1 MIGSGVRRF
10 VVPLSLLAIVA
21 LAAYLRFIGL
31 DWDRDTHLNPDE
43 RFLTFV
49 VDALRWPS
57 SFGDYLNQARST
69 LNPRNVGYTSFVYG
83 TFPTTLLKS
92 VTLALHQT
100 AYDQVTLLGRGLS
113 AIFDLVSVVLVFSL
127 ARVLYRDS
135 RAALLAAFLYAT
147 STLAIQYAHFFVV
160 DSFATTFILAATLC
174 LARVQQGAGSRWS
187 VLMGSVFGL
196 ALATKLSIFV
206 FVVVVL
212 LVGVT
217 RVWGPDCGGKA
228 GETRRFAREMR
239 HLVLVGVSALLVFRL
254 AQPDAFR
261 GTWFLDL
268 RPAARWLDDIRLA
281 RHLVG
286 GDIDTP
292 PGDQWTDRVP
302 LVFPWINMVV
312 WGMGLPLG
320 LAAWIGWAAA
330 SWQLVRRRY
339 MPHLIPVAWVATVFL
354 QEGTQWV
361 KSMRYFLPIYPM
373 LAVLAGWGL
382 VAIWDMLRASTEPR
396 TWRRRLAPVPFL
408 VVATGTLLWA
418 ASFASI
424 YVRPNT
430 RVTAS
435 RWMYTHIPA
444 GRTLANTVWDDALPL
459 SLQGEGVGRYHYIQM
474 GWFDEDSPRKLSLA
488 LDALDHTDYIVLGS
502 NRAYDSIARL
512 PLRFPMTIRYFGA
525 LFDGSL
531 GFRRVADFTSY
542 PGLLGLSFPDQGA
555 EEAFSVYDHPR
566 VQLFAKT
573 PAYSHA
579 AAWRVLGAVDWSSI
593 VRLSPKNATAAPT
606 GLMLPEIR
614 RIQDQHGGTW
624 STLFDRVGS
633 AGSSPVAL
641 WALLIEALGLIAF
654 PYLWLGARWLPD
666 GGYAISKTF
675 GLLLGGWAVWLLAST
690 HMLVPARP
698 AIATILG
705 MLAVGALLLARS
717 NRVSL
722 GLLVGS
728 RFSIL
733 LVEEG
738 LFWVC
743 FALFLCVHWLNPDL
757 WHPGLGGEKPL
768 DFSFLNAVVK
778 SSSYPPYDPWFAG
791 GQMNYYYFGFVLL
804 AVPIKLTGIMP
815 QVAYNLA
822 IPTLFAMTASGAFA
836 VGLALIHKGIGPLR
850 RRDVTCGLL
859 AALLVTGIGNLGEV
873 RAVFDRNLTM
883 ETLGTIGHVRPDH
896 LGWWYWNATRLIA
909 HTPSEPG
916 PITEFPFFT
925 FLFGDLHAHAMA
937 LPLTLLSLTLT
948 VAVARAGV
956 LRQSAAVPVVADDAA
971 PVAGSS
977 GPTEF
982 RTHRGGRV
990 RAAGGMAAVRCAGT
1004 CACACAP
1011 LALTLGSLW
1020 PTNTWDSA
1028 SYAAIALIGLVI
1040 SRWHIRPDRPIAAL
1054 RGGMLTWLAILLAGY
1069 LCFLPF
1075 HATYAPGYGSFELW
1089 TGSRTPLLDYLSIHG
1104 LFLFV
1109 LVPALLTDFWWGR
1122 GHNGV
1127 ARSLRL
1133 FARYA
1138 PHRVRARRL
1147 LALHR
1152 RLVAPELSY
1161 WLASLLGFVS
1171 VACGLLFLVLRQPVS
1186 ALVLLLLPC
1195 ICLLACR
1202 RRPDP
1207 LLQLAWSCAGIG
1219 FGLTLFVEYFVLIGD
1234 LGRMNTVF
1242 KLYLQVWVLLGVSS
1256 AVGAALVYQHRRSW
1270 PRAVRRLWR
1279 GGFTTLLATSLL
1291 YPLLATPARVADRFD
1306 HAVGPTLDGA
1316 AFMGTAVYSIGP
1328 RRIDLRWDLKAM
1340 TWIQDNIPGSPVILE
1355 ANTYPASY
1363 AWGERYAMFTGLPT
1377 VVGWLSHEGQQRAI
1391 LPPEVLVDRL
1401 KDVTTAYTT
1410 GDPGAAHRILLRYH
1424 VDYVIVGDL
1433 ERVFYP
1439 PQGLLKLAQQT
1450 PYWHLVY
1457 DNSRVQIYEVDP

>member
-1 MIGSGVRRF
+1 MGSGVRRL
-10 VVPLSLLAIVA
+10 VVPLSLLAIVV
-21 LAAYLRFIGL
+21 LAASLRFIGL
-31 DWDRDTHLNPDE
+31 DWDQDTHLNPDE

-49 VDALRWPS
+49 VGALRWPS

-100 AYDQVTLLGRGLS
+100 AYDQVALLGRGLS

-127 ARVLYRDS
+127 AQMLYRDS
-135 RAALLAAFLYAT
+135 RAALLAGFLYAT
-147 STLAIQYAHFFVV
+147 SALAIQYAHFFVV
-160 DSFATTFILAATLC
+160 DSFATTCILTATLC
-174 LARVQQGAGSRWS
+174 LVRVQQGAGSRWS
-187 VLMGSVFGL
+187 VLMGSAFGL

-228 GETRRFAREMR
+228 GEARRFAREIG
-239 HLVLVGVSALLVFRL
+239 HLVLMGLSALLVFRL

-268 RPAARWLDDIRLA
+268 RPTARWLDDIRLA

-292 PGDQWTDRVP
+292 PGDQWTDRAP
-302 LVFPWINMVV
+302 LVFPWANMVV
-312 WGMGLPLG
+312 WGMGLPFG
-320 LAAWIGWAAA
+320 LAAWVSWAAA
-330 SWQLVRRRY
+330 SWHMARWRY

-373 LAVLAGWGL
+373 LAVLAAWGL
-382 VAIWDMLRASTEPR
+382 VAIWDRLRASTEPH

-430 RVTAS
+430 RVAAS

-444 GRTLANTVWDDALPL
+444 GRTVANTVWDDGLPL
-459 SLQGEGVGRYHYIQM
+459 SLPGESADRYRYIQLR
-474 GWFDEDSPRKLSLA
+474 WFDEDNPQKLSSA
-488 LDALDHTDYIVLGS
+488 LSWLDQTDFIVLSS
-502 NRAYDSIARL
+502 NRAYDSISRL
-512 PLRFPMTIRYFGA
+512 PLRFPMTIRYFKA

-531 GFRRVADFTSY
+531 GFRRVAEFTSY

-573 PAYSHA
+573 AAYSRVSA
-579 AAWRVLGAVDWSSI
+579 ADILGTVDWSSI

-606 GLMLPEIR
+606 GLMLPEVR
-614 RIQDQHGGTW
+614 WSQDQHGGTW
-624 STLFDRVGS
+624 SALFDRVRS
-633 AGSSPVAL
+633 AGSSPVVL
-641 WALLIEALGLIAF
+641 WALLIEALGLIGF
-654 PYLWLGARWLPD
+654 PYLWLGARCLPD
-666 GGYAISKTF
+666 GGYAVSKTF
-675 GLLLGGWAVWLLAST
+675 GLLLAGWVVWLLAST
-690 HMLVPARP
+690 HLLAPTRP
-698 AIATILG
+698 ALATIVG
-705 MLAVGALLLARS
+705 TLAVGAALLARS
-717 NRVSL
+717 NRVAMRA
-722 GLLVGS
+722 LVGS
-728 RFSIL
+728 RIGTL
-733 LVEEG
+733 LITEG
-738 LFWVC
+738 LFWAC
-743 FALFLCVHWLNPDL
+743 FALFLLIRWLNPDL
-757 WHPGLGGEKPL
+757 WHPSLGGEKPL
-768 DFSFLNAVVK
+768 DFSFLNAVLK

-791 GQMNYYYFGFVLL
+791 GQMNYYYFGFVMV

-836 VGLALIHKGIGPLR
+836 AGLALVHRGSAPVR
-850 RRDVTCGLL
+850 RRDAAFGLL
-859 AALLVTGIGNLGEV
+859 AALLVAGIGNLGQLRV
-873 RAVFDRNLTM
+873 VFEGSLATR
-883 ETLGTIGHVRPDH
+883 TLGAIGHTRPDH
-896 LGWWYWNATRLIA
+896 LEWWYWNATRLIA

-956 LRQSAAVPVVADDAA
+956 PRQPTEMPVATADAALVANSRPGPPDSRMSQGGRLHVADGTAA
-971 PVAGSS
+971 IREV
-977 GPTEF
+977 
-982 RTHRGGRV
+982 
-990 RAAGGMAAVRCAGT
+990 GMYILT
-1004 CACACAP
+1004 YAP

-1020 PTNTWDSA
+1020 ATNTWDSA
-1028 SYAAIALIGLVI
+1028 SYAAIALIGLAI
-1040 SRWHIRPDRPIAAL
+1040 NRLQAHPDRAIAAL
-1054 RGGMLTWLAILLAGY
+1054 RDGVLTWLTILLAGY
-1069 LCFLPF
+1069 VCFLPF
-1075 HATYAPGYGSFELW
+1075 HTTYAPGYGSFDAW
-1089 TGSRTPLLDYLSIHG
+1089 AGSRTPLVDYLSIHG

-1127 ARSLRL
+1127 ARNLRL

-1147 LALHR
+1147 RVLRR
-1152 RLVAPELSY
+1152 RLVEPELSY
-1161 WLASLLGFVS
+1161 WLASLFGVLS
-1171 VACGLLFLVLRQPVS
+1171 ATCGLLFLVLRQPVA

-1195 ICLLACR
+1195 IGLLACR
-1202 RRPDP
+1202 RRSDP
-1207 LLQLAWSCAGIG
+1207 LLQLAWSCAGVG
-1219 FGLTLFVEYFVLIGD
+1219 LALTLFVEYFVLIGD
-1234 LGRMNTVF
+1234 VGRINTVF

-1256 AVGAALVYQHRRSW
+1256 AIGAALVYEYWRRW
-1270 PRAVRRLWR
+1270 PRLVRWPWLA
-1279 GGFTTLLATSLL
+1279 GFATLLAISLL
-1291 YPLLATPARVADRFD
+1291 YPLVATPARVADRFD
-1306 HAVGPTLDGA
+1306 HPVGPTLDGA
-1316 AFMGTAVYSIGP
+1316 AFMGTAVYAIGP
-1328 RRIDLRWDLKAM
+1328 HRIDLGWDLKAI

-1363 AWGERYAMFTGLPT
+1363 AWGGRYAMFTGLPT
-1377 VVGWLSHEGQQRAI
+1377 VLGWLSHEGQQRAI
-1391 LPPEVLVDRL
+1391 LPPDLLVDRL
-1401 KDVTTAYTT
+1401 RDVTMAYTT
-1410 GDPGAAHRILLRYH
+1410 IDPAVAHRILLRHH
-1424 VDYVIVGDL
+1424 VGYVIVGDL
-1433 ERVFYP
+1433 ERALYP
-1439 PQGLLKLAQQT
+1439 SQGLLKFAQGAL
-1450 PYWHLVY
+1450 YWHLVY
-1457 DNSRVQIYEVDP
+1457 DNSRVQLYEVER